1 MTASKP
7 RAATSAERAGA
18 KPMEKDKL
26 AEKLA
31 AERIHRALQKIER
44 AQNML
49 NEAAA
54 ELCPIV
60 GMVRQWNQL
69 SKLGEDC
76 KARWYALR
84 GEILKKSFQVD
95 ATCLEAHLQ
104 AVSRPAHRSPEQAD
118 G

>member
-1 MTASKP
+1 MGKSAEAD
-7 RAATSAERAGA
+7 RAADGRTGAEREELA
-18 KPMEKDKL
+18 K
-26 AEKLA
+26 KLA
-31 AERIHRALQKIER
+31 AERIQRALQKIER
-44 AQNML
+44 AQNLL

-84 GEILKKSFQVD
+84 GEILKKSFEVD
-95 ATCLEAHLQ
+95 ATALQ
-104 AVSRPAHRSPEQAD
+104 HAQQGEGGR
-118 G
+118 

>member
-1 MTASKP
+1 
-7 RAATSAERAGA
+7 
-18 KPMEKDKL
+18 MEKDKL

-44 AQNML
+44 AQNLL
-49 NEAAA
+49 NEAAS

-69 SKLGEDC
+69 SKLGEGC

-104 AVSRPAHRSPEQAD
+104 AAKAYLQEALQAVSRPAHRSPEQAD